1 MKTPKKMAP
10 RIPLAWANLVQ
21 SVPRMAVS
29 LGGVAFAVML
39 MFVEMGFL
47 NGLYDS
53 QTNVVEK
60 FNADLVMVHAHK
72 QAVAPTLA
80 FPHQRLIQARGHAG
94 VAATYAL
101 YAEELRAGWKNA
113 RDNTIY
119 PILVFGFHPD
129 EPVFLIP
136 EVKAQA
142 ALLRIPG
149 TALIDSKSKPFYGDL
164 SAGVEGELSGH
175 RVKLVG
181 TFPLGPDFR
190 ADGTLLVSERTF
202 LRSFADP
209 ATGRT
214 NSGRIDFG
222 LIKLVEGADPG
233 TVQAAL
239 IRDLPDDVSVL
250 TPAELSSRLRDYW
263 GNSKPVGYVFGL
275 GMFIGFV
282 IGVMICYQ
290 ILYTDVQDHLPQ
302 FATLKAMGYSNEFLR
317 RTVLEQALYL
327 ALLGFFPGL
336 AASWIVYRALE
347 WYSGIPMI
355 LAPERI
361 VLVFAFAIVM
371 CVAAGMIAI
380 RKVIELDP
388 AEVF

>member
-1 MKTPKKMAP
+1 
-10 RIPLAWANLVQ
+10 
-21 SVPRMAVS
+21 
-29 LGGVAFAVML
+29 
-39 MFVEMGFL
+39 
-47 NGLYDS
+47 
-53 QTNVVEK
+53 VVDK
-60 FNADLVMVHAHK
+60 LNADLIMVHAHK

-101 YAEELRAGWKNA
+101 YAEELRAGWKNS

-136 EVKAQA
+136 EVQAQA
-142 ALLRIPG
+142 ALLRNTG

-164 SAGVEGELSGH
+164 AAGVQGELSGH
-175 RVKLVG
+175 RIQLVG

-202 LRSFADP
+202 LMSFGDVASR
-209 ATGRT
+209 RT
-214 NSGRIDFG
+214 DTGRIDFG
-222 LIKLVEGADPG
+222 LIKLKPGADRKD
-233 TVQAAL
+233 VQADL
-239 IRDLPDDVSVL
+239 THDLPGDVAVL
-250 TPAELSSRLRDYW
+250 TPAELNDRLRDYW

-290 ILYTDVQDHLPQ
+290 ILYTDVQDRLPQ
-302 FATLKAMGYSNEFLR
+302 FATLKAMGYSNNFLR
-317 RTVLEQALYL
+317 RVVLEQALYL
-327 ALLGFFPGL
+327 ALLGFTPGL
-336 AASWIVYRALE
+336 VASWIVYSSIE
-347 WYSGIPMI
+347 WYSGIPM
-355 LAPERI
+355 LLKAGRI
-361 VLVFAFAIVM
+361 IMVFAFAVFM
-371 CVAAGMIAI
+371 CIAAGMIAI